1 MATEEAM
8 PTDRQVLA
16 IFADEQQT
24 VAAIEA
30 VKQSPWKLDRVHSP
44 IPSHKI
50 LAALEVKKSPV
61 GWVTLVGGIIGF
73 FSGFGLAIYTASVWK
88 LIVWG
93 KPVIAWIPFVIVGF
107 EFTILF
113 SVFGNVL
120 GLLIFG
126 GLPDYQ
132 GLKNYDPRCSG
143 EHFGVV
149 ATCDQ
154 EEQDK
159 VIEFFQNQGGEARV
173 FEELAADS

>member
-1 MATEEAM
+1 MEEAM
-8 PTDRQVLA
+8 STDRQVFA
-16 IFADEQQT
+16 IFADEAQT

-30 VKQSPWKLDRVHSP
+30 VKQSPWKLDRVHTP
-44 IPSHKI
+44 LPSHRI

-61 GWVTLVGGIIGF
+61 GWFTLIGGILGF
-73 FSGFGLAIYTASVWK
+73 FAGFGLAIYTASVWK
-88 LIVWG
+88 LVIWG

-132 GLKNYDPRCSG
+132 GLERYDQRCSG

-149 ATCDQ
+149 ISCAED
-154 EEQDK
+154 EEDK
-159 VIEFFQNQGGEARV
+159 VVEFFKDQGGDVTV
-173 FEELAADS
+173 FE

>member
-1 MATEEAM
+1 MVTEEAM
-8 PTDRQVLA
+8 PIDRQVFA
-16 IFADEQQT
+16 IFADEAQT

-44 IPSHKI
+44 FPSHKI
-50 LAALEVKKSPV
+50 LAAMELKKSPV
-61 GWVTLVGGIIGF
+61 GWFTLIGGIIGF

-93 KPVIAWIPFVIVGF
+93 KPVIAWIPFIIVGF

-132 GLKNYDPRCSG
+132 GLKQYDPRCSG
-143 EHFGVV
+143 EHFGIV
-149 ATCDQ
+149 ATCPE
-154 EEQDK
+154 EEQGK
-159 VIEFFQNQGGEARV
+159 VVQFFQDHGGEARV
-173 FEELAADS
+173 FE

>member
-1 MATEEAM
+1 M

-16 IFADEQQT
+16 VFADENQT

-30 VKQSPWKLDRVHSP
+30 LKRSPWKLDRVHSP
-44 IPSHKI
+44 LPSHRI
-50 LAALEVKKSPV
+50 FAALKLKKSPV
-61 GWVTLVGGIIGF
+61 GWFTLVGGILGF
-73 FSGFGLAIYTASVWK
+73 FTGFGLAIYTASVWK

-126 GLPDYQ
+126 GLPDYK
-132 GLKNYDPRCSG
+132 GLRQYDRRCSG
-143 EHFGVV
+143 EHFGIV
-149 ATCDQ
+149 ASCTE
-154 EEQDK
+154 EEQGK
-159 VIEFFQNQGGEARV
+159 VIEFFQKQGGEARV
-173 FEELAADS
+173 FE